1 LVGVDKTRG
10 AVGDPAVVM
19 ADVACEVSAELLIVG
34 RARRPVTPTLLGSFA
49 QRVVEQ
55 PTCDVL
61 VVGWDPVPSTT
72 VGERPRQVWNPAVGS
87 PMKEDPNRDVRPGE
101 GEEGAGDDL
110 DALGRAG
117 GADESAV
124 GRPAAAGVEGSP
136 RRAREKQPVAK
147 GAPRRGEETACSL
160 VVFAPSPIL
169 TITIEAEADG
179 QADIHLHAGGQG
191 FWVARMAVSL
201 GAQVSLCCAL
211 GGETGRVLRALM
223 GAEGVD
229 IQSVES
235 GASNGAYIHDRR
247 SGERIEVAFT
257 PAGHLGRHDVDEL
270 YGITLASGLDADV
283 TLLSGVQPE
292 QILDADVYRRL
303 AGDLRAN
310 DRVVIADLTGAPLA
324 AALAGGL
331 AVLKLSQEEL
341 LAERGTASDDVG
353 DVLKAMRGLKRA
365 GAESVLLSRGPV
377 PALVLDGEHETP
389 RALELSGPRFEAADP
404 IGSGDSMFAALGVG
418 LGSGSGLVDALK
430 VAVAAGALNAT
441 RRGLGTG
448 TPDESAWTAA
458 HQGAMKCLR

>member
-1 LVGVDKTRG
+1 
-10 AVGDPAVVM
+10 
-19 ADVACEVSAELLIVG
+19 
-34 RARRPVTPTLLGSFA
+34 
-49 QRVVEQ
+49 
-55 PTCDVL
+55 
-61 VVGWDPVPSTT
+61 
-72 VGERPRQVWNPAVGS
+72 
-87 PMKEDPNRDVRPGE
+87 MKEDPNRDLQPGE
-101 GEEGAGDDL
+101 GQRGATDDL
-110 DALGRAG
+110 DAPGRAG

-124 GRPAAAGVEGSP
+124 GRPAAGGVEDSP
-136 RRAREKQPVAK
+136 RRAREKQPVAERT
-147 GAPRRGEETACSL
+147 PRLEGGIACAL

-169 TITIEAEADG
+169 TITIEVGADG
-179 QADIHLHAGGQG
+179 DADIHLHAGGQG

-211 GGETGRVLRALM
+211 GGETGRVLRALI

-229 IQSVES
+229 VQSVES

-247 SGERIEVAFT
+247 SGERIEMAFT

-270 YGITLASGLDADV
+270 YGVTLASGLDADV

-310 DRVVIADLTGAPLA
+310 GRTVIADLTGAPLA
-324 AALAGGL
+324 AALAGGI

-341 LAERGTASDDVG
+341 LAERRTASDDVG
-353 DVLKAMRGLKRA
+353 DVLEAMRGLKRA
-365 GAESVLLSRGPV
+365 GANSVLLSRGPV
-377 PALVLDGEHETP
+377 PALVLDGEREAP

-418 LGSGSGLVDALK
+418 LGSGNGLVDSLK

-448 TPDESAWTAA
+448 TRDEIERLSRHVDVHPHPLTASDTN
-458 HQGAMKCLR
+458 C

>member
-1 LVGVDKTRG
+1 
-10 AVGDPAVVM
+10 
-19 ADVACEVSAELLIVG
+19 
-34 RARRPVTPTLLGSFA
+34 
-49 QRVVEQ
+49 
-55 PTCDVL
+55 
-61 VVGWDPVPSTT
+61 
-72 VGERPRQVWNPAVGS
+72 
-87 PMKEDPNRDVRPGE
+87 MKEDPNRDLQPGE
-101 GEEGAGDDL
+101 GQRGAADDL
-110 DALGRAG
+110 DAPGRAG

-124 GRPAAAGVEGSP
+124 GRAAAGGVEDSP
-136 RRAREKQPVAK
+136 RRAREKQPVAERT
-147 GAPRRGEETACSL
+147 PRLEGGIACAL

-169 TITIEAEADG
+169 TITIEVGADG
-179 QADIHLHAGGQG
+179 EADIHLHAGGQG

-211 GGETGRVLRALM
+211 GGETGRVLRALI

-229 IQSVES
+229 VQSVES
-235 GASNGAYIHDRR
+235 GAANGAYIHDRR
-247 SGERIEVAFT
+247 SGEPLEMAFT

-310 DRVVIADLTGAPLA
+310 DRTVIADLTGAPLA
-324 AALAGGL
+324 AALAGGI

-341 LAERGTASDDVG
+341 LAERRTASDDVG
-353 DVLKAMRGLKRA
+353 DVLEAMRGLKRA
-365 GAESVLLSRGPV
+365 GANSVLLSRGPV
-377 PALVLDGEHETP
+377 PALVLDGEREAP

-418 LGSGSGLVDALK
+418 LGSGNGLVDSLK

-448 TPDESAWTAA
+448 TRDEIERLSRHVDVHPHPLTASDTN
-458 HQGAMKCLR
+458 C